1 MRLRH
6 TVIPLTIAA
15 VAAAAPPA
23 QAVYFKGEAIDTSA
37 QIKQVGDLDVARDGS
52 GAVAY
57 VKSEGGVDH
66 VFVSRLVN
74 GVFQPPERIDTGLTA
89 GGSDPAVAATD
100 TGKVTVVF
108 VNGGQVYAAVRPSGA
123 TAFSAPQLIAAA
135 GSAPSV
141 DMSING
147 VAYTSFTSPG
157 GSAADV
163 RVARLNRD
171 TTNYTVLPDTLD
183 IDPGR
188 DAGNGAGA
196 SEVAVSAD
204 GTAVV
209 VWGEGGH
216 VYGRRVFDGRISV
229 APQDLSV
236 DQMGGRAGNPASATD
251 PHIDIED
258 DSSFAWV
265 TFRQSFDDG
274 IPHTVA
280 RRLVGSQF
288 EAPAQVD
295 GVGFGGDR
303 AASTNIEMNGRGEGI
318 ATTGTAAKGTYV
330 SLLHDDTFFA
340 PVLVNQPNN
349 VAPVP
354 TGDLAEN
361 NEGYVAWMQGVT
373 PLTATV
379 HAVGYDIDLAKRTVP
394 GPLPDT
400 EISNPDFG
408 PVDVDAGLDVAVNR
422 VSDAVAIFVQ
432 GTGEGRRLVSA
443 GFDRK
448 PGMLSTSTTS
458 RYRKIRRPQL
468 AWSQSFDLWGP
479 LTYRAEVD
487 GVLVGETQGTRL
499 PLATDLADGVHS
511 WRVTATDRRGQA
523 AVSKPGLLK
532 VDTTPPALAF
542 SIAGVKSAGRTLTV
556 AAKVSD
562 PVPGSGIRRVVIAF
576 GDGAR
581 TKSRTAKHVFRKRGR
596 YTIRVS
602 ATDRAGNVTVVKRT
616 VTIKRSKKT

>member
-6 TVIPLTIAA
+6 TLIPLTITALAA
-15 VAAAAPPA
+15 TASSA

-37 QIKQVGDLDVARDGS
+37 QIKQVGDLDVARDGG

-57 VKSEGGVDH
+57 VKSEGGVDRI
-66 VFVSRLVN
+66 FVSRLVN
-74 GVFQPPERIDTGLTA
+74 GVFQPPERVDAGLSAAGADPVVAASDTGRL
-89 GGSDPAVAATD
+89 
-100 TGKVTVVF
+100 TVVF
-108 VNGGQVYAAVRPSGA
+108 VSGGQVYAVVRPLGA
-123 TAFSAPQLIAAA
+123 AAFSAPQLLAAA
-135 GSAPSV
+135 GSSPSV

-183 IDPGR
+183 IDPAR
-188 DAGNGAGA
+188 DAGNGTGA

-236 DQMGGRAGNPASATD
+236 DQLNGHAGNTASATD

-265 TFRQSFDDG
+265 TFRQGFDDG
-274 IPHTVA
+274 ISHTVA

-288 EAPAQVD
+288 EAPVQVD
-295 GVGFGGDR
+295 GAGFGGDQ
-303 AASTNIEMNGRGEGI
+303 AASTNIEMNGRGEGL
-318 ATTGTAAKGTYV
+318 ATTGTAAKGAVV

-340 PVLVNQPNN
+340 PVRVNQPNN
-349 VAPVP
+349 VAPIP

-361 NEGYVAWMQGVT
+361 NEGHVAWMQGVT

-394 GPLPDT
+394 GALADT

-408 PVDVDAGLDVAVNR
+408 PVDVDGGLDVAVNR
-422 VSDAVAIFVQ
+422 VSDAVAVFVQ
-432 GTGEGRRLVSA
+432 GIGDARRLVSA

-448 PGMLSTSTTS
+448 PGILSTSTTS
-458 RYRKIRRPQL
+458 RYRKLKRPQL
-468 AWSQSFDLWGP
+468 AWSASFDLWGP
-479 LTYRAEVD
+479 LTYRPQID
-487 GVLVGETQGTRL
+487 GVPVGETAATRL
-499 PLATDLADGVHS
+499 ALGADLTDGVHS
-511 WRVTATDRRGQA
+511 WTVTATDRRGQT
-523 AVSKPGLLK
+523 AVSKPRVLR
-532 VDTTPPALAF
+532 VDSTPPALAL
-542 SIAGVKSAGRTLTV
+542 SIAGVKRAGRTLSFTV
-556 AAKVSD
+556 KASD
-562 PVPGSGIRRVVIAF
+562 PVPGSGLRRVVIAF
-576 GDGAR
+576 GDGR
-581 TKSRTAKHVFRKRGR
+581 RSVSRTAKHVFRRGGS
-596 YTIRVS
+596 YTVRFS
-602 ATDRAGNVTVVKRT
+602 ATDKAGNATVVKR
-616 VTIKRSKKT
+616 VVKIRKSNKT